1 VRVPP
6 LRLFSKRSPSA
17 RAQTSAVA
25 ARLLLTFPDGAPA
38 MSSLLIIDSEED
50 LLWALSK
57 NLFKPPSPVA
67 IHTASSGEKALE
79 LLQQRTFQLI
89 LVDPRLG
96 GTLDGFNLLLR
107 AKDLAPQSSVLVMT
121 AFKTREERAYVP
133 PMGVLHYISKPFDIE
148 QLRKQVLGLLDDA
161 ASSRGVLGDMALADI
176 LMLSIICQRT
186 SLLHLH
192 HARRRGRI
200 ELKDGE
206 FQHAEFDSKKGPEA
220 AWTMLGLKDGD
231 IFMQGDYKASP
242 RSIQQPWHGL
252 FSDAARW
259 LEEHGP
265 VAYEASEVD
274 IPVEGWDDAPAPASA
289 AGSSQA
295 AHTLGE
301 DAAALL
307 GFSDEELQEI
317 SLDPSE
323 AGLDDPNGFHFPPPE
338 EETLPRAPRLR
349 PQTEPSAP
357 RPRTPS
363 AVTATSRKLSLTPP
377 GGPVPMSSLAQ
388 PPTLV
393 TPPPLPPAPAA
404 PPRDRGRA
412 EVSIGQLLS
421 QFKAELT
428 SLVSAEVLDEQGT
441 LLAAIAA
448 ADAPNHDHDASVAF
462 YAPVIA
468 AARRAAAACGDAAR
482 YEALQITTAQH
493 YVLARLIPGTDCA
506 QLVTLRRDANLGLAQ
521 VIMRRA
527 DAAFAGV
534 LS

>member
-1 VRVPP
+1 
-6 LRLFSKRSPSA
+6 
-17 RAQTSAVA
+17 
-25 ARLLLTFPDGAPA
+25 
-38 MSSLLIIDSEED
+38 LIIDSEED

-79 LLQQRTFQLI
+79 LLQQRSFQLI
-89 LVDPRLG
+89 LIDPRLG
-96 GTLDGFNLLLR
+96 GSPDGFNLLLR
-107 AKDLAPQSSVLVMT
+107 AKDIAAQASVVVMT
-121 AFKTREERAYVP
+121 AFKTKEERAFVP
-133 PMGVLHYISKPFDIE
+133 PMGVLHYIAKPFDIE
-148 QLRKQVLGLLDDA
+148 QLRRQVLALIDDPA
-161 ASSRGVLGDMALADI
+161 ANRGALGDMALADI
-176 LMLSIICQRT
+176 LALSVICQRT

-206 FQHAEFDSKKGPEA
+206 LHHAEFDNKKGAEA

-242 RSIQQPWHGL
+242 RTIQQPWYGL
-252 FSDAARW
+252 LADAARW
-259 LEEHGP
+259 LEAHGP
-265 VAYEASEVD
+265 IEYEASEVD
-274 IPVEGWDDAPAPASA
+274 IPVEGWDDDANASA
-289 AGSSQA
+289 ARA
-295 AHTLGE
+295 AHSLDE
-301 DAAALL
+301 DASALL

-323 AGLDDPNGFHFPPPE
+323 ASLDDPNAFAFPPPD

-349 PQTEPSAP
+349 PQTDTGSP
-357 RPRTPS
+357 RPRSPS
-363 AVTATSRKLSLTPP
+363 SPSITETNRKLSLTPP
-377 GGPVPMSSLAQ
+377 GGPASMFSPAPSSAPALRA
-388 PPTLV
+388 PA
-393 TPPPLPPAPAA
+393 PPPPP
-404 PPRDRGRA
+404 PPRDRGKA
-412 EVSIGQLLS
+412 EASIHQLLT
-421 QFKAELT
+421 QLKAELT
-428 SLVSAEVLDEQGT
+428 SLVAAEVLDEQGA

-448 ADAPNHDHDASVAF
+448 ADAPNHDHAASVAF

-482 YEALQITTAQH
+482 YEALQITTADH
-493 YVLARLIPGTDCA
+493 YILARLIPQTDCA

-527 DAAFAGV
+527 DATFAGV